1 MTEYHVVPSGNQ
13 WRVQKKGGSVVSNH
27 RKKSPA
33 VDKAKSVAGN
43 GDAVVIHRANG
54 TVQNRVSY

>member
-13 WRVQKKGGSVVSNH
+13 WRVQKKGGSVISNH

-33 VDKAKSVAGN
+33 VDKAKSTASG
-43 GDAVVIHRANG
+43 GDDVVIHRSDG